1 MILPQCATCQEKVLF
16 ESSGMFTIAFHFEFG
31 EGFYKTSCSVAMAI
45 MIFNWNNG
53 IMMITALPRPFL
65 SLHVTGNKHSI
76 NGGLRPCTS
85 AGNGWFRGV
94 SDHCSFTLIT
104 ANCIIS
110 TEPSGRPTNVTATPN
125 ITSILLTW
133 WELDCS
139 ERNSSISHYLVTY
152 DSGRAVNVTQTMLLL
167 DELRPA
173 TGYTVSLA
181 AMNVDGEIGPAYI
194 MATRTLTPPTPTPE
208 GNQQV

>member
-1 MILPQCATCQEKVLF
+1 MI
-16 ESSGMFTIAFHFEFG
+16 
-31 EGFYKTSCSVAMAI
+31 
-45 MIFNWNNG
+45 
-53 IMMITALPRPFL
+53 ITALPRPFL

-139 ERNSSISHYLVTY
+139 ERNSRISHYLVTY

-181 AMNVDGEIGPAYI
+181 AVNVDGEIGPAYI
-194 MATRTLTPPTPTPE
+194 MATRTLTPPTPAPE
-208 GNQQV
+208 GNDLPVGVGLNTISAGLACKL